1 MASFK
6 FLDVT
11 RATAANIIADAKTY
25 IGRVYKRAGTLLTTA
40 SPFSQILEVLSEMS
54 EFIMYYVENATVEQN
69 IYTAQHPESIYGLSR
84 LVGHDPTRGFAA
96 VGEIRFAWAAGVD
109 MSKIV
114 GDALNVPANTQIKF
128 DSNGLSYLVRTNKDQ
143 FRIEK
148 SNGNFFTAA
157 IIQGSAEIQ
166 TVTGT
171 GEKLQS
177 FNVQTGGLTDHNLVT
192 VSVNGKPWTKFDS
205 MYDMLPS
212 DEGYMI
218 KTGIAG
224 GLDIYF
230 GTGNFGMIP
239 ASGSEITIDYI
250 KHDGAKG
257 NLEDAFDLTF
267 KWVGEGTDASGNLY
281 DLNEFLQ
288 AEVTASPKMGAD
300 KESTD
305 FTKVM
310 APRSSK
316 SFVLATPDNYE
327 YFLSRYG
334 IFSYI
339 DAYNTTDDQYIDD
352 DNVIYIFAIPD
363 LKRKLAKNQDYFSVP
378 ENEMFFDQNEYTAM
392 HSVLQE
398 SGQQMV
404 TTEVKFVE
412 PIVRKY
418 SMDISIRYFEG
429 FRKQDIF
436 NEIRAVV
443 SNYLLNV
450 TRRDKLPKSD
460 IVYILEEVEGVD
472 AVNVRFISET
482 EETARRLGYYESVTT
497 TIVPQQPIALE
508 DIGNGKQKYIFFK
521 KIRTTSIVNIG
532 PTDPIPYDIAG
543 LDQYGD
549 IILEKEEIAV
559 FRGGWLDRDGNTV
572 LDEPSINADASLTV
586 TFDETPVPRTI
597 YTRLQAGDRRS
608 IIRR

>member
-1 MASFK
+1 MAFK
-6 FLDVT
+6 FLDTT
-11 RATAANIIADAKTY
+11 RATASEIISDTKTY
-25 IGRVYKRAGTLLTTA
+25 IGRVYNRAGTLLTTA
-40 SPFSQILEVLSEMS
+40 SPFSQIIEVLGEMS
-54 EFIMYYVENATVEQN
+54 SLIMYYVENATVEQN

-84 LVGHDPTRGFAA
+84 LVGHDPTRGFSA
-96 VGEIRFAWAAGVD
+96 VGEIKFSWAAGVD
-109 MSKIV
+109 TSKII
-114 GDALNVPANTQIKF
+114 GDAINIPVNTQIQF
-128 DSNGLSYLVRTNKDQ
+128 EANGLKYLVRASKDQ
-143 FRIEK
+143 FRLEK
-148 SNGNFFTAA
+148 GNSAFITASV
-157 IIQGSAEIQ
+157 IQGVVENQS
-166 TVTGT
+166 VTSDGT
-171 GEKLQS
+171 KMQS
-177 FNVQTGGLTDHNLVT
+177 FNLQTAGMTDHNLVT
-192 VSVNGKPWTKFDS
+192 VSVNGQAWTKFDS
-205 MYDMLPS
+205 MYDMLPT
-212 DEGYMI
+212 DMGYMI
-218 KTGIAG
+218 KTGISG

-239 ASGSEITIDYI
+239 PNGSEIGIEYI
-250 KHDGAKG
+250 RHDGEKG
-257 NLEDAFDLTF
+257 NLQDAYDLTF

-288 AEVTASPKMGAD
+288 GECTSAPKMGANR
-300 KESTD
+300 ESTD

-316 SFVLATPDNYE
+316 SFVLASPDNYE

-339 DAYNTTDDQYIDD
+339 DAYNTTDDGYLDD
-352 DNVIYIFAIPD
+352 DNVIYIFAVPD
-363 LKRKLAKNQDYFSVP
+363 LKKKLAKNQDYFSVP
-378 ENEMFFDQNEYTAM
+378 INEFFFDQNEYAAM
-392 HSVLQE
+392 HNVLQE

-412 PIVRKY
+412 PKPVHY

-429 FRKQDIF
+429 FRKEDVF

-443 SNYLLNV
+443 SDYLLNV

-472 AVNVRFISET
+472 AVNVKFISKI
-482 EETARRLGYYESVTT
+482 EEESRRNGYYESTT
-497 TIVPQQPIALE
+497 TTVVPQQPIALE
-508 DIGNGKQKYIFFK
+508 DIGNGKQKYVFFK
-521 KIRTTSIVNIG
+521 KIVTTTQVNI
-532 PTDPIPYDIAG
+532 TDSDPIPADVIG

-549 IILEKEEIAV
+549 IILDKDEIAV

-572 LDEPSINADASLTV
+572 LDEPSINADAALTV

-608 IIRR
+608 IIRN